1 MFDLCLALGRW
12 DVDGVAEEM
21 PQRLFYEWQA
31 YARLNP
37 FGQARGDLQ
46 AAYAAK
52 AAFDGAKMIT
62 ASLAHKRRYTP
73 SSLSDFMPE
82 FRPKKPKTDWELWHE
97 LKTGLELGY
106 GLKRIEK
113 PS

>member
-52 AAFDGAKMIT
+52 AAFDGAKMIA
-62 ASLAHKRRYTP
+62 ASWAGKKRFTP
-73 SSLSDFMPE
+73 SRLSDWMPE
-82 FRPKKPKTDWELWHE
+82 FKPRQPKTGKQLFQE
-97 LKTGLELGY
+97 LKDGLSMGY

-113 PS
+113 PN

>member
-37 FGQARGDLQ
+37 FGQARSDLQ
-46 AAYAAK
+46 MAIIASTVANSGRA
-52 AAFDGAKMIT
+52 IT
-62 ASLAHKRRYTP
+62 ATMARKKRYDP
-73 SSLSDFMPE
+73 AKIADFLPD
-82 FRPKKPKTDWELWHE
+82 FRPKERKDGRQLFQE
-97 LKTGLELGY
+97 LKAGLSMGF
-106 GLKRIEK
+106 GLQRIKK